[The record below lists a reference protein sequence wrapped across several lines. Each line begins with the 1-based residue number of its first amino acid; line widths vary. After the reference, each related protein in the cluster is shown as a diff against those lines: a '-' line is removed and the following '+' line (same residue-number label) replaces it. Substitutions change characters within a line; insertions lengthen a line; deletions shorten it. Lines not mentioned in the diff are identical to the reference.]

1 MKRALLAWYDRCRR
15 DLPWRRRVHPYR
27 TWVSEIMLQQTTV
40 AAVIPYYERFLK
52 RFGDIASLASAP
64 EEDVLRLW
72 AGLGYY
78 ARARNLHRAAQEI
91 VARHGGRFPDRFD
104 DALALPGIGRYTA
117 GAILSIAFGQP
128 YPVLD
133 GNVMRVLARLD
144 ALDKDVKKAGM
155 AKALWARA
163 ERLIDRARPGDWNQA
178 LMELGATVCLPQ
190 APLCGR
196 CPVARWCRARRLGI
210 ADRLPLLGPRRAPV
224 DVAWTCLWIE
234 SGGRLLLWKR
244 SDQERLLRG
253 HWALPQDKHL
263 DARPGALLR
272 TVRHM
277 ITHHR
282 LTVQVRRAQAPTT
295 LPSAAQ
301 WVDFAELR
309 QRLVSSLWLK
319 AVQAGR

>member
-1 MKRALLAWYDRCRR
+1 
-15 DLPWRRRVHPYR
+15 
-27 TWVSEIMLQQTTV
+27 MLQQTTV

-155 AKALWARA
+155 A
-163 ERLIDRARPGDWNQA
+163 
-178 LMELGATVCLPQ
+178 
-190 APLCGR
+190 
-196 CPVARWCRARRLGI
+196 
-210 ADRLPLLGPRRAPV
+210 
-224 DVAWTCLWIE
+224 
-234 SGGRLLLWKR
+234 
-244 SDQERLLRG
+244 
-253 HWALPQDKHL
+253 
-263 DARPGALLR
+263 
-272 TVRHM
+272 
-277 ITHHR
+277 
-282 LTVQVRRAQAPTT
+282 
-295 LPSAAQ
+295 
-301 WVDFAELR
+301 
-309 QRLVSSLWLK
+309 
-319 AVQAGR
+319 